1 MGSYGVIKEA
11 LLLKKNGQTNEYTVV
26 QKLVP
31 ATVNGMVY
39 YNGNGGFELNGNAI
53 SVYSIYH
60 GGASG
65 FSEGPGDSIY
75 HGGASGFSEGP
86 GDGITLKVNI
96 PGYGVKTFNG
106 KAKVMN
112 VSGVGQGVLCTP
124 YDSDPT
130 EPYTHLCL
138 VVESPGRVFDE
149 SLG

>member
-53 SVYSIYH
+53 SVY
-60 GGASG
+60 
-65 FSEGPGDSIY
+65 SIY

>member
-26 QKLVP
+26 RKLVP

-53 SVYSIYH
+53 SVY
-60 GGASG
+60 
-65 FSEGPGDSIY
+65 SIY

>member
-65 FSEGPGDSIY
+65 FSEGPGD
-75 HGGASGFSEGP
+75 
-86 GDGITLKVNI
+86 GITL
-96 PGYGVKTFNG
+96 
-106 KAKVMN
+106 
-112 VSGVGQGVLCTP
+112 
-124 YDSDPT
+124 
-130 EPYTHLCL
+130 
-138 VVESPGRVFDE
+138 
-149 SLG
+149 